1 MLIIMSW
8 PMHLTTILNIVLY
21 EKNLIYKHMILS
33 KFLKQSIY
41 ELGVEFGSSNR
52 KKYKPEMCFAASVF
66 HSTVPCPGWISKK
79 QPVITNFII
88 TFGQMSLECDY

>member
-21 EKNLIYKHMILS
+21 EKNLIYKYMILS

-41 ELGVEFGSSNR
+41 ELGGEFGSSNR
-52 KKYKPEMCFAASVF
+52 KKYKLEMCFAAS
-66 HSTVPCPGWISKK
+66 VPCPGWISKK